1 MSNTIDTLKAEYR
14 DLAFAHGQATKTG
27 DYKAAN
33 RNHDK
38 LIALVP
44 QIRACGSE
52 GQAALLALTRDQDDA
67 VVCWAATHV
76 LSFDEKQATAVLDEL
91 SKKPG
96 PMGFNAKMV
105 LQQWKKG
112 QLILP

>member
-1 MSNTIDTLKAEYR
+1 MSKTIDTLKTEYR
-14 DLAFAHGQATKTG
+14 DLAFAHGQATNAG
-27 DYKAAN
+27 DHKAAN

-38 LIALVP
+38 LVALVP
-44 QIRACGSE
+44 KIRAFGSE
-52 GQAALLALTRDQDDA
+52 GHAALLALLKDQDDA

-76 LSFDEKQATAVLDEL
+76 LPFDEKQATAVLDDL
-91 SKKPG
+91 SKKRG

-105 LQQWKKG
+105 LQQWRKG